1 MATEKDILE
10 ARRRRA
16 RELEKQGEEL
26 FPARVPR
33 ELDAIPELRARFG
46 DVDADELERA
56 ETGVRVA
63 GRLVGIRSLGKATF
77 ATLQADGERL
87 QLWLQRGRV
96 ADDRLARFALYEV
109 GDLIW
114 AAGPLVRTKRG
125 ELSVDVR
132 EVGLLAKSYRPLPEK
147 WHGLRDIE
155 ARSRQRYLDLL
166 VNPDARRTATLRSR
180 TVSEMR
186 AFLDA
191 RGFLE
196 VETPVLQP
204 LYGGANARPFTTHHN
219 TLDQQ
224 LYLRISL
231 ELYLK
236 RLVIGGLDRVYEI
249 GRVFR
254 NEGVSRKRNPE
265 FSMLEAYQAY
275 ADYEDMMELVE
286 SMVGTVAQAVLGTT
300 RLEREGRSIDFA
312 PPWPRQ
318 SMPKL
323 IESATG
329 IDITRTTTLE
339 ALRAAVRDARVAD
352 VDPAAA
358 PTWGVLVDDVWSR
371 AVEPTL
377 LAPTFVLD
385 YPVAL
390 SPLAKRSSENPE
402 FVERFEAFVAGMEI
416 ANAFTELN
424 DPDDQRRRFE
434 EQARAARQGDAEAQ
448 PLDEDY
454 LRALEYGMP
463 PTGGVGVGIGRLVTV
478 LAGASHLRDVKLFP
492 HLRPRDA

>member
-16 RELEKQGEEL
+16 RELEAAGEPL

-33 ELDAIPELRARFG
+33 ELDAIPALRTRFL
-46 DVDADELERA
+46 DVDAAGLERMDA
-56 ETGVRVA
+56 HARVA
-63 GRLVGIRSLGKATF
+63 GRLVALRAFGKATF
-77 ATLQADGERL
+77 ASLQADGELL
-87 QLWLQRGRV
+87 QLWLQREHVGDERFGR
-96 ADDRLARFALYEV
+96 FKLYEV
-109 GDLIW
+109 GDLMW
-114 AAGPLVRTKRG
+114 AAGPLVRTRRG

-132 EVGLLAKSYRPLPEK
+132 EFGFLAKSYRPLPEK

-166 VNPDARRTATLRSR
+166 VNPEARRTAQIRSR
-180 TVSEMR
+180 AISAMR

-219 TLDQQ
+219 TLDQD

-236 RLVIGGLDRVYEI
+236 RLVIGGIDRVYEI

-286 SMVGTVAQAVLGTT
+286 NMVASVAKTVLGTT
-300 RLEREGRSIDFA
+300 CVERDGRSIDFA

-318 SMPKL
+318 SMTKL
-323 IESATG
+323 IASATG
-329 IDITRTTTLE
+329 IDISQVTTLE
-339 ALRAAVRDARVAD
+339 ALREAVRDAEVPD
-352 VDPAAA
+352 VDPMQA
-358 PTWGVLVDDVWSR
+358 PTWAVLVDDVWSR
-371 AVEPTL
+371 SVEPDL
-377 LAPTFVLD
+377 IDPTFVLD

-390 SPLAKRSSENPE
+390 SPLAKRSAENPD

-434 EQARAARQGDAEAQ
+434 DQAQAALQGDVEAH
-448 PLDEDY
+448 PIDEDF

-463 PTGGVGVGIGRLVTV
+463 PTGGVGLGIGRLMTV
-478 LAGASHLRDVKLFP
+478 LTGASHLRDVKLFP
-492 HLRPRDA
+492 HLRSRDA